1 MEAAEHTQRN
11 LCGWQPH
18 EPALPTSRPA
28 LATMTQ
34 PRFWLPSGHLFA
46 FISSP
51 PTQGKTCIVSEA
63 ERELLCH
70 CSAVVSSG
78 KGLSS
83 FQSLFLSGP
92 TCGGTW
98 GSLKGANCSCTIK
111 SRGVSRPPRSPG
123 QLSPKEETVALLIR
137 ALTFTWLLF
146 NTHSTL
152 PQTPIQNI
160 DISADRLGQI
170 LE

>member
-1 MEAAEHTQRN
+1 MEPPP
-11 LCGWQPH
+11 LCWAGC
-18 EPALPTSRPA
+18 TSAPLISKTSCRMHRLGIYF
-28 LATMTQ
+28 LATPQ
-34 PRFWLPSGHLFA
+34 E
-46 FISSP
+46 
-51 PTQGKTCIVSEA
+51 KTPIVSEA
-63 ERELLCH
+63 KRKLLCH
-70 CSAVVSSG
+70 SDAVVLSG

-83 FQSLFLSGP
+83 FKSLFLSGFM
-92 TCGGTW
+92 CRGTW
-98 GSLKGANCSCTIK
+98 GSSKGANCSCTIK
-111 SRGVSRPPRSPG
+111 HRGVSRPPRSPG
-123 QLSPKEETVALLIR
+123 QHGPNEETVALLIR

>member
-1 MEAAEHTQRN
+1 MTSPRHRARLCHKPAEVQRPSEAA
-11 LCGWQPH
+11 LCVY
-18 EPALPTSRPA
+18 LLTI
-28 LATMTQ
+28 Q
-34 PRFWLPSGHLFA
+34 PRKDPYCLGGEKKAAVSLEHGC
-46 FISSP
+46 FIW
-51 PTQGKTCIVSEA
+51 
-63 ERELLCH
+63 
-70 CSAVVSSG
+70 
-78 KGLSS
+78 KGLSG
-83 FQSLFLSGP
+83 FESLFLSSS

-98 GSLKGANCSCTIK
+98 GSSKGANCSCTIK
-111 SRGVSRPPRSPG
+111 YWGVSRPLRSPG
-123 QLSPKEETVALLIR
+123 QHSPNKETVALLIR